1 MTNRAY
7 AKSNGDGL
15 LCSIL
20 CQSAQ
25 SKAPVYE
32 ALVSIYQTDMTS
44 FSEDGRGVLT
54 PLKNGYVTINP
65 NPTLTPNPNRSP
77 NSNQINKKNPKRNNF
92 RNNLANSRSL
102 LERVWEEAVEID
114 QMT

>member
-1 MTNRAY
+1 
-7 AKSNGDGL
+7 
-15 LCSIL
+15 
-20 CQSAQ
+20 
-25 SKAPVYE
+25 
-32 ALVSIYQTDMTS
+32 
-44 FSEDGRGVLT
+44 LT